1 MSIPVT
7 DAFRDNDSF
16 TSLTVRLRPAQ
27 LEWLRQRADSNDC
40 SIDRMA
46 RSIIND
52 YMNQEGADSASA
64 PGTASGEGAAETQ
77 GSGSEG
83 ASASQDEEAPK
94 ERQSVVES
102 LRSTSERLE
111 RLTKKSEEK
120 KVPNPLE
127 RLKKRVGAQN
137 EDDTPTDA
145 QKKRPPRRVSASNAQ
160 KASDVS
166 ASDVM
171 PSDFSVPD
179 PQFDEPGEPSGEPSS
194 NDDTGASTGAVE
206 KMLNGTSAG
215 HSDTGSTGSQSATN
229 QEDDGDEADRPD
241 TSADEKSG
249 QSMFDMMDD

>member
-7 DAFRDNDSF
+7 DAFRDNDSLK
-16 TSLTVRLRPAQ
+16 SLTVRLRPAQ
-27 LEWLRQRADSNDC
+27 LEWLRQQADSNDC

-52 YMNQEGADSASA
+52 YMNQEDATPASAS
-64 PGTASGEGAAETQ
+64 GTASGEGAKETQ
-77 GSGSEG
+77 DAGSEG

-127 RLKKRVGAQN
+127 RLKKRMEPNG
-137 EDDTPTDA
+137 DDVQADA
-145 QKKRPPRRVSASNAQ
+145 QEKRPPHRVSASNAQ

-179 PQFDEPGEPSGEPSS
+179 PQFDEPGESSGGPSS
-194 NDDTGASTGAVE
+194 DDAGASTGAVE
-206 KMLNGTSAG
+206 RMLNDTSAG
-215 HSDTGSTGSQSATN
+215 RSDTGSTGSQSATD